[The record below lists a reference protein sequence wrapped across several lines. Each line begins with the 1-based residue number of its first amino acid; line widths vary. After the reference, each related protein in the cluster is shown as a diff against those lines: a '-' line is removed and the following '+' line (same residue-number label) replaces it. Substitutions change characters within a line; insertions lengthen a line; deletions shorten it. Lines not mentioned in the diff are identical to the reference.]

1 MKRNRRVKNVVLC
14 LIMTLVLCS
23 AFCLGVRA
31 DESLT
36 VGMDQY
42 RTENGK
48 ILIYV
53 NHNRGSDFNPDTSES
68 SVVVGK
74 QSLAIETIEKFKDS
88 GEPVSYMFVVD
99 ISGSMDKARIDTA
112 KETLREFINAK
123 KSGDNICIAT
133 MGDELVSTGF
143 SEDAQVLN
151 DFVDGIE
158 VTHQDTDLYKS
169 IREEL
174 NVLKTDKS
182 VHQKRCLVIFS
193 DGADDQKDGITQS
206 EAETQ
211 VRDTHIPV
219 FTVALLP
226 DNYKDADLESAKIL
240 GSFARY
246 SAGGVHYVPKIDEFE
261 CKEVCGKITKVIED
275 SLIVS
280 ADLADVTAQDGNIYL
295 GVELSDGM
303 EKGKDGMQIPV
314 GDILDAIKEAQSVQV
329 NVNINKNDGD
339 AKVEEQTTQESTI
352 AEPEPIDGSA
362 NMILVIVIAAVI
374 IVIIVII
381 IIILISS
388 NKKKE
393 TVSSGDNS
401 ALDRS
406 EGSRTVGFGQGVPV
420 PAPVA
425 KSVEN
430 KPTGSV
436 RIVLYKV
443 GPGEEEKYPLVL
455 NGRKTM
461 GRKKTCDLS
470 FENDNALSGIHC
482 YLYSKDKKIYVQ
494 DNNSTNG
501 TFVNGVPITGE
512 YVVESGDILLAGSA
526 EYRIVQE

>member
-1 MKRNRRVKNVVLC
+1 MKRDRQIKNVVLC
-14 LIMTLVLCS
+14 LIMTLVLCG
-23 AFCLGVRA
+23 AFCFGVQA

-48 ILIYV
+48 IIIYV
-53 NHNRGSDFNPDTSES
+53 NHNRGGDFNPDTSES
-68 SVVVGK
+68 SVMVGK
-74 QSLAIETIEKFKDS
+74 QSLAIETIGKFRDS

-99 ISGSMDKARIDTA
+99 ISGSMDKARIETA
-112 KETLREFINAK
+112 KEALREFVNTK
-123 KSGDNICIAT
+123 KSGDNLCIAT
-133 MGDELVSTGF
+133 MGDELVSSGF
-143 SEDAQVLN
+143 TDDAQVLN

-211 VRDTHIPV
+211 VKETHIPV

-295 GVELSDGM
+295 GVELSDGAA
-303 EKGKDGMQIPV
+303 KGKDGMQIPV

-329 NVNINKNDGD
+329 NVNINKNEGD
-339 AKVEEQTTQESTI
+339 KAEEQTTQESTI
-352 AEPEPIDGSA
+352 PEQAPVEDSS
-362 NMILVIVIAAVI
+362 NMILIVCIAAVI

-381 IIILISS
+381 IIIVISS
-388 NKKKE
+388 GKKKE
-393 TVSSGDNS
+393 TAPSGGS
-401 ALDRS
+401 GLDRS
-406 EGSRTVGFGQGVPV
+406 EGSRTVGFNQNAPA
-420 PAPVA
+420 PAPVEK
-425 KSVEN
+425 KS
-430 KPTGSV
+430 PGSI

-443 GPGEEEKYPLVL
+443 GPGEEEKYPLTL
-455 NGRKTM
+455 NGKKTI
-461 GRKKTCDLS
+461 GRKKICDLS

-512 YVVESGDILLAGSA
+512 FVVESGDILLVGSA

>member
-1 MKRNRRVKNVVLC
+1 MKICKWIKSVFSCLMTALMICSVFCFGVK
-14 LIMTLVLCS
+14 
-23 AFCLGVRA
+23 A

-48 ILIYV
+48 IIIYV
-53 NHNRGSDFNPDTSES
+53 NHNKGSDFNLNMAES
-68 SVVVGK
+68 SVMVGK
-74 QSLAIETIEKFKDS
+74 QNLQIETVGKFKDS

-99 ISGSMDKARIDTA
+99 ISGSMDKTRVDTA
-112 KETLREFINAK
+112 KEALRAFISAK

-133 MGDELVSTGF
+133 MGDELVSSGF

-151 DFVDGIE
+151 HFVDGIE

-219 FTVALLP
+219 FTVALIP
-226 DNYKDADLESAKIL
+226 DKYKDADLESAKIL

-246 SAGGVHYVPKIDEFE
+246 SAGGVHYVPRIDGFE
-261 CKEVCGKITKVIED
+261 CEEVCGKITKVIED

-280 ADLADVTAQDGNIYL
+280 ADLAEVTAQDGNIYL
-295 GVELSDGM
+295 GVELSDGTA
-303 EKGKDGMQIPV
+303 KGKDGMQIPV

-329 NVNINKNDGD
+329 NVNINKND
-339 AKVEEQTTQESTI
+339 EEEQESTTV
-352 AEPEPIDGSA
+352 EQKPEESSV
-362 NMILVIVIAAVI
+362 NTVLIVGIAAVI
-374 IVIIVII
+374 IVIIVVI

-388 NKKKE
+388 DKKKE
-393 TVSSGDNS
+393 TVSQNNN
-401 ALDRS
+401 ALGRS
-406 EGSRTVGFGQGVPV
+406 EGSRTIGLNQSAPV
-420 PAPVA
+420 PAEK
-425 KSVEN
+425 KS
-430 KPTGSV
+430 TGGM
-436 RIVLYKV
+436 RIALYKV
-443 GPGEEEKYPLVL
+443 GPGGEEKYPLTL
-455 NGRKTM
+455 DGRKTM

-482 YLYSKDKKIYVQ
+482 YLYSKGKKIYVQ
-494 DNNSTNG
+494 DNHSTNG

-512 YVVESGDILLAGSA
+512 FVVESGDILLAGSA